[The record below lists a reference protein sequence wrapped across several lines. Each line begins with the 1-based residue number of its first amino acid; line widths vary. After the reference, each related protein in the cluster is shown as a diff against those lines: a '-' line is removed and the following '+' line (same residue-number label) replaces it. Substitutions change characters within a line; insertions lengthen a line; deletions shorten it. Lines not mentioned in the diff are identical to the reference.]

1 MEEEKNGLELL
12 FKGVT
17 VEMTW
22 EKYDEAFE
30 SRGPAPLDGRWEDIS
45 KIATNDIKINILV
58 TVPDLEGMELGLK
71 LEIGEEK
78 NDDYAVLF
86 IENHIKT
93 VAPTILEERDGGNLS
108 NEESLNIEILK
119 NNSYHCISIEKHMH
133 SNIPPKPLTLHVGSI
148 NQNRPIDIKTDSF
161 TMRI

>member
-1 MEEEKNGLELL
+1 MAGVENWFNRCRYGNHQGQLLPYEALEEEKNGLELL

-30 SRGPAPLDGRWEDIS
+30 SRGPVPLDGRWEDIAT
-45 KIATNDIKINILV
+45 IATNDIKINILV

-78 NDDYAVLF
+78 NDDHAVLF
-86 IENHIKT
+86 KGNYIKT
-93 VAPTILEERDGGNLS
+93 VESTILEERDGGNLS
-108 NEESLNIEILK
+108 NEKSLNIEVLK
-119 NNSYHCISIEKHMH
+119 NNSYHCIYIESTCIAIYHL
-133 SNIPPKPLTLHVGSI
+133 NL
-148 NQNRPIDIKTDSF
+148 
-161 TMRI
+161 